1 VTTKPVIET
10 DFAELP
16 DGTLLDT
23 VRDPSNP
30 ARTLLA
36 VYRDQNVHSADPF
49 EADDRICVPISRTR
63 EILRHVRFSFRMSR
77 S

>member
-1 VTTKPVIET
+1 MTSKPVIET

-16 DGTLLDT
+16 DRTLLDT
-23 VRDPSNP
+23 VEDPSNP

-36 VYRDQNVHSADPF
+36 VYRDPNVHDADQF
-49 EADDRICVPISRTR
+49 EADDRICVPISRTS